1 MCHLSDAAARWDGL
15 NRFAAANHGRH
26 MMIVKKTT
34 KKKTASKAKAA
45 KKPRATKATPEAK
58 EKKLSALDAAAK
70 VLTANGEPMTTKEL
84 IDAMSAKG
92 YWTSPGGKTP
102 ERTLFSA
109 LTRDIAANGKE
120 SRFKKGERGQF
131 LANKS

>member
-1 MCHLSDAAARWDGL
+1 MTPKR
-15 NRFAAANHGRH
+15 
-26 MMIVKKTT
+26 TT
-34 KKKTASKAKAA
+34 KKKTATKATAA
-45 KKPRATKATPEAK
+45 KKPRAAKPKGEAK

-70 VLTANGEPMTTKEL
+70 VLVASGEPMTTKEL
-84 IDAMSAKG
+84 IDAMAAKG

-102 ERTLFSA
+102 ERTLYSA

-131 LANKS
+131 LANKG